1 MNDVE
6 SSARHGGRDVAGMF
20 DRIAHRYDLLNR
32 LLSLG
37 RDTAWRR
44 RLAACLADRRGQRV
58 LDLATGTADVLLDT
72 CRDAQV
78 LRLGAGLDPAG
89 RMLDRGREKIARRR
103 LEDRLV
109 LVRGDATHIPFGAD
123 CFDAV
128 TVAFGMRNI
137 ADVPG
142 AFCEACRVLRAA
154 GRLVVLEFSIPTHW
168 AVRPA
173 YLLYFRHVLPHV
185 GAFLSGHGSAY
196 RYLNQSVE
204 SFPCG
209 QALCEAITAAGFTNV
224 HAQTLTFGI
233 ATLYQGEKAGPT
245 GSGDQRE
252 PL

>member
-1 MNDVE
+1 MNDVK
-6 SSARHGGRDVAGMF
+6 SSAGHGDRDIAGMF

-37 RDTAWRR
+37 RDRAWRR
-44 RLAACLADRRGQRV
+44 RVAACLAGRSGQRI
-58 LDLATGTADVLLDT
+58 LDLATGTADVLLET
-72 CRDAQV
+72 CRDSQAPRFGV
-78 LRLGAGLDPAG
+78 GLDLAG
-89 RMLDRGREKIARRR
+89 EMLKRGREKIVRRR
-103 LEDRLV
+103 QEERFV
-109 LVRGDATHIPFGAD
+109 IVGGDATHLPFGSD

-128 TVAFGMRNI
+128 SVAFGLRNM

-142 AFCEACRVLRAA
+142 VLREACRVLRPD

-185 GAFLSGHGSAY
+185 GAFLSGHRSAY

-209 QALCEAITAAGFTNV
+209 QALCETIAAAAFTNV
-224 HAQTLTFGI
+224 HAKALTFGI

-245 GSGDQRE
+245 GLDERRE
-252 PL
+252 AL

>member
-6 SSARHGGRDVAGMF
+6 SSAGHGDRDVAGMF

-44 RLAACLADRRGQRV
+44 HLAACLADRRGQRV

-89 RMLDRGREKIARRR
+89 EMLKRGREKIVRRR

-109 LVRGDATHIPFGAD
+109 LVRGDGMHIPFADD

-128 TVAFGMRNI
+128 TVAFGLRNM

-142 AFCEACRVLRAA
+142 ALREACRVLRSA
-154 GRLVVLEFSIPTHW
+154 GRLFVLEFSIPAHW

-173 YLLYFRHVLPHV
+173 YLLYFRHVLPRV

-209 QALCEAITAAGFTNV
+209 QALCQAITGAGFTNV

-245 GSGDQRE
+245 GSGDRRE